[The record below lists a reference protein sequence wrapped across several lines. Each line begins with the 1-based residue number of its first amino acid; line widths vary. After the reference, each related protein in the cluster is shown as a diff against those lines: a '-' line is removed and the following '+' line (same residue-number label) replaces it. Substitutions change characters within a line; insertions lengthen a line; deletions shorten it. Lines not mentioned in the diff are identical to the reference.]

1 MRVWLVQRA
10 ESTPHDDNGD
20 RRLLRIG
27 ILADILSSQG
37 HEVVW
42 WTSAFDHVGKRK
54 RHYQSKRIMVKKN
67 YYIHYLKCFGYKK
80 NISLSRF
87 IDNYVVANQFKKDV
101 KLDHKIPDII
111 LTSMPSI
118 ELSQSV
124 VHYAN
129 EKNIPV
135 VLDIRDL
142 WPDVFLE
149 LLPKSL
155 RWLVNILTLPMR
167 NSLIDICRNAS
178 AISGITDNFVN
189 WGLKHSGRE
198 RNNRDVFFPMAY
210 IKHNV
215 SEEKKVEANAFWK
228 KLGITKNDKLLNVV
242 FLGTFTNSFEFE
254 TIFSAAEILQKL
266 HAPVRFVICGLGA
279 KEAKIKKACKDLT
292 NCVFAGWINASQ
304 IKIVLELSHVGLA
317 PYIHTKNFTE
327 NIPNK
332 PAEYL
337 SESLLIATTLKY
349 GKLYNLINSNECGFS
364 YGNDPV
370 KLASYLENLA
380 KNKNDL
386 KRLAKNS
393 ESVFIKEL
401 NGVKVYNSM
410 VNYLKMLSENKSTNK
425 DY

>member
-167 NSLIDICRNAS
+167 NSLIDICRNFIGS
-178 AISGITDNFVN
+178 SN
-189 WGLKHSGRE
+189 
-198 RNNRDVFFPMAY
+198 
-210 IKHNV
+210 
-215 SEEKKVEANAFWK
+215 
-228 KLGITKNDKLLNVV
+228 LL
-242 FLGTFTNSFEFE
+242 LLLRRPQGH
-254 TIFSAAEILQKL
+254 ILLQ
-266 HAPVRFVICGLGA
+266 
-279 KEAKIKKACKDLT
+279 
-292 NCVFAGWINASQ
+292 
-304 IKIVLELSHVGLA
+304 
-317 PYIHTKNFTE
+317 
-327 NIPNK
+327 
-332 PAEYL
+332 
-337 SESLLIATTLKY
+337 
-349 GKLYNLINSNECGFS
+349 
-364 YGNDPV
+364 
-370 KLASYLENLA
+370 
-380 KNKNDL
+380 
-386 KRLAKNS
+386 
-393 ESVFIKEL
+393 
-401 NGVKVYNSM
+401 
-410 VNYLKMLSENKSTNK
+410 
-425 DY
+425 